1 MKPVRIGLVGCG
13 FTGAAKAICYRVLK
27 GAELAAAATQ
37 KLPLADMASDF
48 RD

>member
-1 MKPVRIGLVGCG
+1 MKPVRIGLVGCV
-13 FTGAAKAICYRVLK
+13 FTGAAKAICYRVPG
-27 GAELAAAATQ
+27 GAELAAATQ